1 MSDKGQTTR
10 RPDPAP
16 PDEINFGW
24 LVRLRWSMVAGQLLT
39 IVGVRYLLGLPLP
52 LEPLLAIVAIEAAS
66 NLAASVLGRR
76 RPARQGW
83 MAALMGLDV
92 VMCTGLLFFTG
103 GPSNPFSFLY
113 LVQIALAATTLR
125 GTLTWALTGLALA
138 GSAVLFVWHRPLP
151 LTGSHEQY
159 MNLHLQGMWVAFG
172 VAAAFIVYFLSRVRR
187 ALAHRDDEL
196 ARSRLVAARQERLA
210 SLATLAAGAAHE
222 LSTPLGT
229 IAVVMRELQRR
240 ASLVAAE
247 LSVMEDLRLVREQ
260 VDRCRTILE
269 RMSSDAGETVGEG
282 ATGMPVAE
290 LVAGVIGELPGA
302 VPVNITYAN
311 GEAALRV
318 RVPRRALGQ
327 ALSGLVKNAQE
338 ASAATAAAPV
348 SGAAERGPA
357 TAVNLH
363 VWASGAALTFEVR
376 DHGSGMAPAVL
387 DRVGEPFFT
396 TKATGR
402 GMGLG
407 VFLARTTVERL
418 GGRLLLESSPRG
430 TTARLELPAT
440 LIEGAGGS
448 A

>member
-1 MSDKGQTTR
+1 MSGKGQTAR
-10 RPDPAP
+10 AADPAQ

-24 LVRLRWSMVAGQLLT
+24 LVRLRWSMAAGQLLT
-39 IVGVRYLLGLPLP
+39 ILGVRYLLGLPLP
-52 LEPLLAIVAIEAAS
+52 LQPLLVIVGIEAAS

-83 MAALMGLDV
+83 MAALMALDV
-92 VMCTGLLFFTG
+92 VLCTGLLFFTG

-125 GTLTWALTGLALA
+125 GTLTWALTALALA
-138 GSAVLFVWHRPLP
+138 GSAVLFGWHRPLP
-151 LTGSHEQY
+151 VTGSHEQY

-172 VAAAFIVYFLSRVRR
+172 VAAAFIVYFLLRVRR
-187 ALAHRDDEL
+187 ALAQREDEL

-240 ASLVAAE
+240 ASLIDAE
-247 LSVMEDLRLVREQ
+247 PTVMEDLRLVREQ
-260 VDRCRTILE
+260 VDRCRGILE
-269 RMSSDAGETVGEG
+269 RMSTDAGETVGEG
-282 ATGMPVAE
+282 TTAMPVAE
-290 LVAGVIGELPGA
+290 LLAGVIGELPDI
-302 VPVNITYAN
+302 VPVNTTYAN
-311 GEAALRV
+311 GEAALRL

-338 ASAATAAAPV
+338 ATAALSPAGPSRATPAAAAV
-348 SGAAERGPA
+348 S
-357 TAVNLH
+357 LH
-363 VWASGAALTFEVR
+363 VWANGTGLTFEVR
-376 DHGSGMAPAVL
+376 DHGAGMGAAVL
-387 DRVGEPFFT
+387 ERVGEPFFS

-418 GGRLLLESSPRG
+418 GGRLLLESSSRG
-430 TTARLELPAT
+430 TTARLELPAR
-440 LIEGAGGS
+440 LIEPAGA
-448 A
+448 AA